1 MLARLRPLY
10 NKIIAPLGKLSCR
23 LGFSADHWT
32 VISLVFAIAAGY
44 MLSQDQYWAGLLL
57 GLLMYVADGLDGAT
71 ARASGKS
78 SGFGTVFDHTVD
90 RYAEFILIGGL
101 LLGGG
106 ISKFAAILSI
116 SGMIMASYVR
126 AKAESAANITDC
138 TVGIAGRAE
147 KLILLFLGIVF
158 LGVNLANFANYA
170 FIILGIISHIT
181 AIQRLIYTRT
191 QYLQKNQTQPKSLA
205 EKKDTYVN

>member
-1 MLARLRPLY
+1 LY
-10 NKIIAPLGKLSCR
+10 NKIIAPIGNFSHKLGLT
-23 LGFSADHWT
+23 ADFWT
-32 VISLVFAIAAGY
+32 LISLLFAIVAGV
-44 MLSQDQYWAGLLL
+44 MLWLNQYWAGLIL
-57 GLLMYVADGLDGAT
+57 GILMYVADGLDGAT

-106 ISKFAAILSI
+106 ISNFAAILSA

-126 AKAESAANITDC
+126 AVAESSAGITDC

-147 KLILLFLGIVF
+147 KLILLFLGFI
-158 LGVNLANFANYA
+158 LLAVNLPKIADIS
-170 FIILGIISHIT
+170 FILIGVISHIT
-181 AIQRLIYTRT
+181 AIQRLLYTRA
-191 QYLQKNQTQPKSLA
+191 QTILKSKAQTKTLA
-205 EKKDTYVN
+205 E

>member
-10 NKIIAPLGKLSCR
+10 NKIIAPIGNFSHKLGLT
-23 LGFSADHWT
+23 ADFWT
-32 VISLVFAIAAGY
+32 LISLLFAIAAGI
-44 MLSQDQYWAGLLL
+44 MLWQDQYWAGLVL
-57 GLLMYVADGLDGAT
+57 GILMYAADGLDGAT

-78 SGFGTVFDHTVD
+78 SGFGTVFDHTID

-106 ISKFAAILSI
+106 ISNFTAILAA

-126 AKAESAANITDC
+126 AVAESTAGISDC

-147 KLILLFLGIVF
+147 KLILMFLGFIF
-158 LGVNLANFANYA
+158 LGVSLPKLAEYA
-170 FIILGIISHIT
+170 FILIGVISHIT
-181 AIQRLIYTRT
+181 AIQRLLYTRT
-191 QYLQKNQTQPKSLA
+191 QYILKNRVQANTIV
-205 EKKDTYVN
+205 E